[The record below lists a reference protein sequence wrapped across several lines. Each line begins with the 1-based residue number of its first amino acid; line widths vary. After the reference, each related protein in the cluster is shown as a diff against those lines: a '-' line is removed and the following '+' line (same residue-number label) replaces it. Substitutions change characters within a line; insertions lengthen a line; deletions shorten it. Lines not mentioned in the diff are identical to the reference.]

1 MRGTSNS
8 TRWRS
13 SWSTTSCATSRRAC
27 AARTSPIRPPLKI
40 VYPPRDVSD
49 VGTGVSGD
57 DRLVARTRA
66 ELGRAGGA
74 ILIDLEFT
82 CWEDLPTCGWGA
94 NDPRR
99 LAVDATTRGLAN
111 PLAGRG

>member
-1 MRGTSNS
+1 MRGTSS
-8 TRWRS
+8 SMRWRS

-27 AARTSPIRPPLKI
+27 AARTSPIRPPLKM
-40 VYPPRDVSD
+40 VYSPRDVPD

-82 CWEDLPTCGWGA
+82 CWEDSLRTDWA
-94 NDPRR
+94 DPARP
-99 LAVDATTRGLAN
+99 AEVIE
-111 PLAGRG
+111 